1 MININPDE
9 LYNLIYKDASI
20 RKQRTLE
27 IIHEACKKQV
37 QEGILDFSIGTIA
50 KLIVSKGGPSEQSL
64 RNKNGDDYR
73 LLIKQWAD
81 FANASTK
88 KPRSQKPMS
97 LNDEILESI
106 NDPTTRA
113 LIGMIIAEN
122 KKLKKEVSLLKQR
135 PTTIDMRK
143 SKDES
148 FGIGKDTVLVSAS
161 YNLTET
167 ELKALSEAISDEFM
181 QHRGWTVDDYGRVK
195 EKGILVYKT
204 GYVTAIK
211 KVLGKNNI

>member
-9 LYNLIYKDASI
+9 HYNRLYENAST
-20 RKQRTLE
+20 RKRRSLE
-27 IIHEACKKQV
+27 LIHEACKKQT

-50 KLIVSKGGPSEQSL
+50 KLIASDGGPSEQSL
-64 RNKNGDDYR
+64 RNKNGEDYR

-81 FANASTK
+81 FASASTK
-88 KPRSQKPMS
+88 KLRKQKPMN
-97 LNDEILESI
+97 LNDEILENIS
-106 NDPTTRA
+106 DPTNRA

-148 FGIGKDTVLVSAS
+148 TGISKDTVLASAS
-161 YNLTET
+161 HNLTDT
-167 ELKALSEAISDEFM
+167 ELIALNEAISDEFM
-181 QHRGWTVDDYGRVK
+181 KHRGWIVDEYGRVK
-195 EKGILVYKT
+195 EKGVFVYRT

-211 KVLGKNNI
+211 KVLGEK